1 MIKKILLSIFIFL
14 WIFNI
19 SNANFTNDF
28 SQIKSWDF
36 AIIIKETEKWNFIFK
51 EKNYNADFWIE
62 FLTDFSND
70 ARIKIDNEKL
80 KNFLEWKY
88 FEKDYF
94 LIIITKNKNIILEK
108 INFLN
113 ILMWNYIKNKNYDF
127 AYDISENDFIFEII
141 TSSSLES
148 NFIKSKLIKNNN
160 KIKKLFE
167 NIDEKSLN
175 ILKEKFKNSDNHI
188 INIFIKLLE
197 NEVYNSWKN
206 IILK

>member
-36 AIIIKETEKWNFIFK
+36 AIIMKETEKWNFIFK